1 MANGG
6 FNPAYNIQ
14 LATDIKTKIIV
25 GLQTTNQET
34 DYGLISPMQM
44 QVINRYGIY
53 PKNWLADGGY
63 GQHEDIEEIAKFNPD
78 CKIYMPPRHMEDPA
92 SYMPKDNETQ
102 SVKDWRVRMGNPD
115 SKHFYKQRAAT
126 AEYVN
131 ANARNRNLI
140 QLNVRGQKKVNAN
153 MALFV
158 LVNNM
163 TISWKLDK

>member
-6 FNPAYNIQ
+6 FNPAYNVQ

-34 DYGLISPMQM
+34 DYGLMSLMQK
-44 QVINRYGIY
+44 QVIARYGSY
-53 PKNWLADGGY
+53 PKSWLADGGY
-63 GQHEDIEEIAKFNPD
+63 GQHEDIEEVSKLNPG
-78 CKIYMPPRHMEDPA
+78 CKIYMPPRHSKDPE
-92 SYMPKDNETQ
+92 SYKPKENEHQ
-102 SVKDWRVRMGNPD
+102 AVQDWRLRMGIPE
-115 SKHFYKQRAAT
+115 SQHIYKQRAAT

-140 QLNVRGQKKVNAN
+140 QFNVRGQKKVNAN
-153 MALFV
+153 MTLFV

-163 TISWKLDK
+163 TISWKLAG